1 MLRPILNFSPI
12 LASCYN
18 EFSIKNKGNL
28 KALKVTTRQPLIITA
43 VFCQFLVFLNTAYAS
58 DFKGIGPDIKEILVD
73 KKRIYRKAIVKTK
86 DNKQS
91 LDYKIYGIH
100 PNKCRTALRK
110 LSRYEKFNE
119 YIDLVKL
126 SGYSE
131 KKKQIYLYLD
141 HTLMPF
147 PMSLTFNI
155 PRIKKP
161 GVYPFTFDKGFLK
174 GLKGEIHVRQ
184 LSDNRCLFF
193 SKSYWKGPKSS
204 IPDTLFEMFS
214 ETLGELAMEKLFRV
228 SRRL

>member
-1 MLRPILNFSPI
+1 M
-12 LASCYN
+12 
-18 EFSIKNKGNL
+18 
-28 KALKVTTRQPLIITA
+28 
-43 VFCQFLVFLNTAYAS
+43 VFLNTAYAS

>member
-1 MLRPILNFSPI
+1 MLKFSPI

-18 EFSIKNKGNL
+18 EFTIKNKGNL

-43 VFCQFLVFLNTAYAS
+43 VFYLILVFSNLAIAS
-58 DFKGIGPDIKEILVD
+58 DFKGIDADIKEILVD
-73 KKRIYRKAIVKTK
+73 KKRIYRKAIVKTQE
-86 DNKQS
+86 NKQS
-91 LDYKIYGIH
+91 LDYQIYGIH
-100 PNKCRTALRK
+100 PNKCKVALRK

-131 KKKQIYLYLD
+131 KKKEIYLYLD

-147 PMSLTFNI
+147 PMSLNFKI
-155 PRIKKP
+155 PRITKP
-161 GVYPFTFDKGFLK
+161 GAYPFTFDKGFLK
-174 GLKGEIHVRQ
+174 GLRGEINVRQ
-184 LSDNRCLFF
+184 LSDGRCLFF
-193 SKSYWKGPKSS
+193 SKSYWKGEKSS